1 LPSAEPPT
9 PPFLPAE
16 TPSGHACPDVLPP
29 QGRCIP
35 KLRRNGTEDDA
46 GRLRLQIFAAVP
58 IEAEVKVA
66 AEGLNPLS
74 DLLLPRAVHHGS
86 DARPGAARRILRI
99 TNAGTGPLPR
109 RRPTMIGRAEFA
121 IGIVART
128 KEGLHPFKAFRGL
141 AAAHAGISCAK
152 RSSRIVGV
160 WGSVAD
166 DPRTARRWPSGRTSQ
181 APMNSRRNRMSQTDR
196 KPRFSS
202 FGGSSQLKIVSP
214 PPFPEIMAQK
224 HNNFNNLGNP
234 QKTNPCSFR
243 LRVC

>member
-1 LPSAEPPT
+1 
-9 PPFLPAE
+9 
-16 TPSGHACPDVLPP
+16 
-29 QGRCIP
+29 
-35 KLRRNGTEDDA
+35 
-46 GRLRLQIFAAVP
+46 LQIFVAVP

-141 AAAHAGISCAK
+141 AAAHADISCAK
-152 RSSRIVGV
+152 RSSR
-160 WGSVAD
+160 
-166 DPRTARRWPSGRTSQ
+166 
-181 APMNSRRNRMSQTDR
+181 
-196 KPRFSS
+196 RFSS

-234 QKTNPCSFR
+234 KKTNPCSFQ